1 MSDSQNLKTEKNTTE
16 KNEKPLQKQE
26 ENIKMLIANIESQN
40 LVLEKL
46 SLAIEHSMQ
55 KTSEKNKIN

>member
-55 KTSEKNKIN
+55 KTSKKNKIN

>member
-1 MSDSQNLKTEKNTTE
+1 MSDSQNLKTEKNTTG

-55 KTSEKNKIN
+55 KTSKKNKIN